1 MQSNKCP
8 ELLQGQLY
16 RPLEAIKTQ
25 TIDREVLP
33 KGALK
38 SP

>member
-16 RPLEAIKTQ
+16 RPLEATKAQMIN
-25 TIDREVLP
+25 REALP

>member
-8 ELLQGQLY
+8 KLLQGQLY

-25 TIDREVLP
+25 MFDREALP
-33 KGALK
+33 KGAIK